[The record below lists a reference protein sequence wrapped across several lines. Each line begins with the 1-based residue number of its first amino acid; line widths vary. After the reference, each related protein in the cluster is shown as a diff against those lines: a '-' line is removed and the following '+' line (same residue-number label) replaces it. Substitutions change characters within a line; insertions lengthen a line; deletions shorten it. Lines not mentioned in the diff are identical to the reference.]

1 MRLENK
7 AVRKTVFCFFGINDC
22 GERYMAIRAAVA
34 SSDGKIVNRHFGKAD
49 CFLIFE
55 LRDGEF
61 RYIEKR
67 NTVPCCNMWT
77 HEESSFENTA
87 KALSDCSVIIAG
99 HIGRDAADFMEN
111 RGFAVYEAPFPIS
124 AVLDKL
130 VKESGD
136 EWQ

>member
-1 MRLENK
+1 M
-7 AVRKTVFCFFGINDC
+7 AV
-22 GERYMAIRAAVA
+22 RAAVA
-34 SSDGKIVNRHFGKAD
+34 SSDGKIVNKHFGKAD

-67 NTVPCCNMWT
+67 NTSPCCNMGT

-87 KALSDCSVIIAG
+87 KTLSDCSVIIVS
-99 HIGRDAADFMEN
+99 HIGQGAADFMEN
-111 RGFAVYEAPFPIS
+111 RGFAVYEAPFPIR

>member
-1 MRLENK
+1 
-7 AVRKTVFCFFGINDC
+7 
-22 GERYMAIRAAVA
+22 MAIRAAVA
-34 SSDGKIVNRHFGKAD
+34 SSDGKIVNKHFGKAD

-55 LRDGEF
+55 LHDGEF

-87 KALSDCSVIIAG
+87 KALSDCSVIIVG

-111 RGFAVYEAPFPIS
+111 RGFAVYEAPFPIR